1 MTDRSAAV
9 TRETAETDV
18 EVTLSIDGDGDSS
31 VDTGIGFFDHML
43 ESFAKHGLF
52 DVTVRCDG
60 DLEVDDHH
68 TVEDAGIA
76 LGQAFAEALGEKRA
90 ITRFADRRVP
100 LDEAV
105 ASVVVDVSGRPLY
118 EFEGVSASAA
128 TGGSSDS
135 LRSSDGAFSQETVG
149 GFTSAM
155 ARHFFR
161 SFAMHAGLTLHCE
174 VSGENAHHEIEALF
188 KGVARALDDA
198 TRIDDR
204 RSDTPSTKGEL

>member
-18 EVTLSIDGDGDSS
+18 EVTLAVDGDGDST

-43 ESFAKHGLF
+43 ASFAKHGLF
-52 DVTVRCDG
+52 DVTARCDG

-68 TVEDAGIA
+68 TVEDVGIA

-90 ITRFADRRVP
+90 IARFADRRVP

-105 ASVVVDVSGRPLY
+105 ASVVLDVSGRPLY
-118 EFEGVSASAA
+118 EFR
-128 TGGSSDS
+128 GS
-135 LRSSDGAFSQETVG
+135 FSQESVG
-149 GFTSAM
+149 EFTSVL

-161 SFAMHAGLTLHCE
+161 SFATHAGLTLHCK